1 MKKCILWLT
10 PPLLIF
16 LSLALFSCGSSQ
28 SSSMLTTP
36 TPTIPFTVP
45 TPFVLDEILP
55 SLQFSPTNSRL
66 CPNEDYYR
74 SLPADYYNKKWES
87 WIGNPP
93 ISSGGTMGLIS
104 VSDGILLAL
113 NTYGVPEHRTITAT
127 IRYYYLGTGPGD
139 TTPRSMRFIL
149 LLDEQQVTTKFDD
162 VVQPYYDVIIHPGD
176 DGTITFDVPPLQP
189 GIHDLNLVG
198 FPDVAE
204 EPNYRG
210 VDAFFTYRFTLVS
223 GGNNSLLPR
232 PYRHF
237 RAGNRSWFKREVDNV
252 WPGLDVSLEKNKM
265 LDWNYPN
272 PLLPVPLGKPL
283 DFYLFAGYED
293 TGFGNYP
300 DIPNAIEQPFA
311 LIILDDY
318 QQSAI
323 SSETPVIYGIVS
335 NTTAW
340 TRIPVH
346 YFPSQAPGS
355 HQVVVVRITYP
366 GFPACLLSIDERV
379 YPVGLDFRRVW
390 YEIVP

>member
-1 MKKCILWLT
+1 MKKCILLLT

-16 LSLALFSCGSSQ
+16 LSLALFSCGSGQ
-28 SSSMLTTP
+28 SSPALTTP

-55 SLQFSPTNSRL
+55 SLQFSPTNSPL

-74 SLPADYYNKKWES
+74 SLPEDYYSKKWES
-87 WIGNPP
+87 WIANPP
-93 ISSGGTMGLIS
+93 TSSGGTMGLIS

-113 NTYGVPEHRTITAT
+113 NTYEVPEQKTITAT

-139 TTPRSMRFIL
+139 TAPRSMRFIL

-176 DGTITFDVPPLQP
+176 DGAITFDVPPLQP

-198 FPDVAE
+198 FPDVDQ
-204 EPNYRG
+204 EPNYLG

-223 GGNNSLLPR
+223 GGENSLLPR
-232 PYRHF
+232 PYSHF
-237 RAGNRSWFKREVDNV
+237 RAGNRSWFKREVDNF
-252 WPGLDVSLEKNKM
+252 WPGLAVSLEKNEM

-293 TGFGNYP
+293 TGFGDYP
-300 DIPNAIEQPFA
+300 DIPNAKEQPFA

-355 HQVVVVRITYP
+355 HQIVVVRITYP
-366 GFPACLLSIDERV
+366 GFPACLLSIDERI
-379 YPVGLDFRRVW
+379 YPDQLDFSRVW